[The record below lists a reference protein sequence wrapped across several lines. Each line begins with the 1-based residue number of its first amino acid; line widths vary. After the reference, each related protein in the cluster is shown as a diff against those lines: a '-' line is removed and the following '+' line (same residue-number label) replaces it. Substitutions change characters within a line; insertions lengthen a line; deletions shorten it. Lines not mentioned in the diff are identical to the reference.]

1 MLKSS
6 GIFPISLVYQTGFFA
21 RNLQSTPPVNSFPL
35 SSPYLNKK
43 NGRRTQLRTPS
54 VFEKRGFMFDF
65 VSFALSR
72 SDIHKNHR
80 AYRKG
85 RQVVVCVIAA
95 LRFQEVGGPT
105 AGAIGDGGLLFRR
118 DSLWTRV
125 VPSPLLSLYDSCEC
139 SMQIH
144 AGTGRLNI
152 GCVERKRSLAQSP
165 NAIRV
170 GREVSRLERI
180 RMLSRHIWIH

>member
-6 GIFPISLVYQTGFFA
+6 GIFPISLVYQTEFFA

-35 SSPYLNKK
+35 SSPLPKQK

-95 LRFQEVGGPT
+95 LRFQEVGEPT
-105 AGAIGDGGLLFRR
+105 ASAIGDGGLIFSGGIRYGHVLSHRR
-118 DSLWTRV
+118 FYRCMILVNVQCR
-125 VPSPLLSLYDSCEC
+125 
-139 SMQIH
+139 SMP
-144 AGTGRLNI
+144 GL
-152 GCVERKRSLAQSP
+152 
-165 NAIRV
+165 V
-170 GREVSRLERI
+170 G
-180 RMLSRHIWIH
+180 